1 MSEVPHSCGAS
12 LPVSVE
18 RFSGTRLRVMV
29 GNGVPECE
37 GNLLPHFKRTINKT
51 VKLFKGQD
59 TKGDRR
65 PLCAVNLLLCRLHDH
80 GGHRVMHRRTSK
92 PQLGPNHS

>member
-1 MSEVPHSCGAS
+1 MTALPYLEDMERPEGETGMSEVPARAGAS

-37 GNLLPHFKRTINKT
+37 GNLLSPVREEQQLNC
-51 VKLFKGQD
+51 KGICG
-59 TKGDRR
+59 T
-65 PLCAVNLLLCRLHDH
+65 
-80 GGHRVMHRRTSK
+80 GHWFIGSA
-92 PQLGPNHS
+92 LE

>member
-1 MSEVPHSCGAS
+1 VERSEGETGMSEVPARAGAS

-29 GNGVPECE
+29 GNEVPECE
-37 GNLLPHFKRTINKT
+37 GNLLLHFKRTINKT

-59 TKGDRR
+59 TKEDRR
-65 PLCAVNLLLCRLHDH
+65 LYV
-80 GGHRVMHRRTSK
+80 
-92 PQLGPNHS
+92 Q